1 MENEKLEKVEKNDEN
16 KNNKKKEKKEK
27 SENSQTTQS
36 THSPQ
41 NKSHP
46 QDKIKVGI
54 CAMDKKV
61 NSKQMQNI
69 LKGLESF
76 NEFDIILMNE
86 DIFYNRDIEDWPIV
100 HALIIFFSN
109 GFPYCKALKYIQLR
123 KPFLINDFE
132 MQKIFWDRRKVYQM
146 LEENNIPT
154 PYHLVIDRG
163 EEINNDGESSLQMNK
178 SEEIENMINLYTKTD
193 TKEYNSS
200 LQKNF
205 SNSQRDLF
213 KSYYSESTSKP
224 TRGGLSSIGGI
235 NELSHG
241 SLISLEEQ
249 YFKENVT
256 CASPSPSPSMN
267 QNQNVNFSSI
277 KESINTTTINFKKNS
292 SKESIEA
299 PKENSQSDK
308 NLDFDNEKNDV
319 NLLINNYGLINT
331 NTNLNN
337 CTTPNHMPMTM
348 TTNFNYEETKTSP
361 TLDDFEKEVVEFDDY
376 IEFKGKKIVKPFVE
390 KPCNGDDHNIFIYY
404 PPSLGGG
411 HKRLFRKTKNLCSL
425 YIPNEDTIRR
435 DKSYIYE
442 EFLQT
447 DGFDIKVYTIGP
459 QYAHAEARK
468 SPCLDGKVMRS
479 GEGKEV
485 RYPVNLSPF
494 EKELARKIVAIFK
507 QNICG
512 FDILRTSKGKSYV
525 CDVNGWSFVK
535 GNKKYYEDCAI
546 LIRKMILT
554 NLDPLRYA
562 RKPLTLKIRVPTYE
576 ELILP
581 HRPNSQNQGH
591 KEELRSVVAV
601 FRHADR
607 SPKQKMKLV
616 VNHPLILNLFKKFG
630 KQSPGSKIKEIKL
643 KKPKELMEVLNI
655 ASSILEEHHIDE
667 DTIYGLNDSF
677 FNKLFQLKMV
687 LEKNMNFEGMT
698 RKIQLKPLRFIPIK
712 SQEGK
717 EIETVSEALF
727 IFKWGGDITHSG
739 IEQAKLLGQTF
750 RVQMYPSSTGDGG
763 DGDGLL
769 RLHSTYRHDLKCYSA
784 DEGRCLKTSA
794 AFLQGL
800 LQLEG
805 SLIPIISSM
814 VRRDEPVL
822 DLIDS
827 SLDEIS
833 DVKNKVK
840 EEVSECLHHD
850 GNLLDKFKSYFKDQ
864 VIFQSSDASQDTQDH
879 SLFKLMDK
887 IKNPMKM
894 LKNLYSLMDKLIQ
907 YIKTLLTQEELE
919 LDSGT
924 YLIRRHAI
932 LEKRVSDSNMNY
944 TDINLEQMMK
954 NCKKDDTVGL
964 SNLNSL
970 NLSNLNNPNKSSKNL
985 TNVNSSARSI
995 NGDSKQIEFDCEDEK
1010 IILIYKRWI
1019 KLYQDFY
1026 NTKKKKFDVSKI
1038 PDIYDNIKYDL
1049 IHNKSLLNDDAYN
1062 LFYNV
1067 NLLANFVMP
1076 LEYGITVDEKVR
1088 IGLKVTANLLNK
1100 IHNDLLWWFYPNS
1113 SKSPQE
1119 YVKDFE
1125 NENQVYSGLDRGRLN
1140 ANDVKSAWRH
1150 VKTRYYFTCASHLYS
1165 LINTIIFGIDSFLID
1180 QTESNQIFIKE
1191 LKNVL
1196 DLDYCSH
1203 IVFRLYENFNFDF
1216 VRN

>member
-1 MENEKLEKVEKNDEN
+1 MEKQSSGISENENSEKCDTNQKTLKNLNHQKIENYENNQKNEKIENAQVTKLNSPEN
-16 KNNKKKEKKEK
+16 K
-27 SENSQTTQS
+27 SL
-36 THSPQ
+36 
-41 NKSHP
+41 
-46 QDKIKVGI
+46 QDKIKIGI

-69 LKGLESF
+69 LKGLENF
-76 NEFDIILMNE
+76 NEFDIIKITE
-86 DIFYNRDIEDWPIV
+86 EIFYNSDIEDWPVV

-109 GFPYCKALKYIQLR
+109 GFPFSKASKYIQLR

-132 MQKIFWDRRKVYQM
+132 MQKIFWDRKKVYQM

-178 SEEIENMINLYTKTD
+178 SDEIENMINQYTKTD
-193 TKEYNSS
+193 GKEFNNS

-213 KSYYSESTSKP
+213 KSYYSECNTTNSKP
-224 TRGGLSSIGGI
+224 KQTGLSCIGGI

-241 SLISLEEQ
+241 SLVSLEEQ
-249 YFKENVT
+249 YFKENPNQYFT
-256 CASPSPSPSMN
+256 STSATPSPRHSFS
-267 QNQNVNFSSI
+267 NVN
-277 KESINTTTINFKKNS
+277 
-292 SKESIEA
+292 
-299 PKENSQSDK
+299 
-308 NLDFDNEKNDV
+308 
-319 NLLINNYGLINT
+319 INT
-331 NTNLNN
+331 NTNLISSNSNN
-337 CTTPNHMPMTM
+337 NITS
-348 TTNFNYEETKTSP
+348 NFELEEIKNSFSY
-361 TLDDFEKEVVEFDDY
+361 DNFEKDVVEFDDY

-554 NLDPLRYA
+554 NIDPLRYA

-643 KKPKELMEVLNI
+643 KKPKELMEVHNI

-698 RKIQLKPLRFIPIK
+698 RKIQLKPLKFVTVK
-712 SQEGK
+712 SQDGK
-717 EIETVSEALF
+717 ETDTVSEALF

-750 RVQMYPSSTGDGG
+750 RVQMYPSSTSDGG

-833 DVKNKVK
+833 ETKNKVK
-840 EEVSECLHHD
+840 EEINDCLHHD

-919 LDSGT
+919 LDAGT

-932 LEKRVSDSNMNY
+932 LEKRVSDSN
-944 TDINLEQMMK
+944 INFNEIKLEQMLK
-954 NCKKDDTVGL
+954 NCKNDETI
-964 SNLNSL
+964 
-970 NLSNLNNPNKSSKNL
+970 NLSNLAGNGINNLNLNNLSSMNKSSKNL
-985 TNVNSSARSI
+985 ANVNSSARSI
-995 NGDSKQIEFDCEDEK
+995 NGDSKQVEFDCEDEK

-1026 NTKKKKFDVSKI
+1026 NSKKKKFDVSKI

-1062 LFYNV
+1062 LFYTV

-1216 VRN
+1216 VSIFMKN